1 MNRLKLF
8 IRKTLISFLSI
19 MWKMGLIPI
28 RSDMGGGKGKT
39 ISRYFVECFIQD
51 QRRIL
56 SGDIL
61 EIGRNVYKKYVPVEN
76 IQSYTCLDIEK
87 YLDIDIVADIQ
98 NMPGVPDESYDS
110 IICTQVLEHVP
121 NPFLAINE
129 LHRVLKPGGRLFLTV
144 PFLNNLHMV
153 PHDYWRFTEFTLR
166 ELLQAFQDAKV
177 QKYGNIYYHILA
189 TLGVTSD
196 EVDMETSI
204 SKIETQFPVIIVANA
219 KK

>member
-1 MNRLKLF
+1 MMKLF
-8 IRKTLISFLSI
+8 LRGVLTHFLSF
-19 MWKMGLIPI
+19 MWKIGWIPI
-28 RSDMGGGKGKT
+28 RSDMGGSKGKT

-61 EIGRNVYKKYVPVEN
+61 EIGRNVYKKYIPLEN

-87 YLDIDIVADIQ
+87 YPDIDIVADIQ

-196 EVDMETSI
+196 EVDVETST
-204 SKIETQFPVIIVANA
+204 SKIETQFPVIIAASA